1 MEFHETLQK
10 LRKSKGM
17 TQEELAQALYVSR
30 TAVSKWESGRGYPG
44 IDSLKEISR
53 YFSVSI
59 DQLLSGEALLA
70 IAETE
75 NRSNLQRVRRL
86 LLGLADLSAVGL
98 IALPL
103 YPAQVDGH
111 IFSVN
116 LLGCSSAYRMIYFML
131 FLSLIVLG
139 ASKLILTLQ
148 KIQKGQRAVTACSVV
163 VSIFSVLFLAMVRE
177 PYATALSFFLLL
189 LKGLLLFRLAGS
201 DF

>member
-44 IDSLKEISR
+44 IDSLKAISR

-75 NRSNLQRVRRL
+75 NRSNLQRMRRL
-86 LLGLADLSAVGL
+86 LLGLADLAAVGL

-103 YPAQVDGH
+103 YSAQADGH

-116 LLGCSSAYRMIYFML
+116 LLGCSSAYPMIHLGL

-148 KIQKGQRAVTACSVV
+148 NVQKGQRAVTACSAV
-163 VSIFSVLFLAMVRE
+163 VSIFSVLFLAIVRE
-177 PYATALSFFLLL
+177 PYATALSFVLLL
-189 LKGLLLFRLAGS
+189 LKGLLLFRLAGAES
-201 DF
+201 